1 MGRESSLCGLSLA
14 SQGVAQVVL
23 KRAELVTEKAACNS
37 GFSDFSVYPHPSP
50 GGLGKMGTVWGGV
63 CISNEMPGVTGPV

>member
-1 MGRESSLCGLSLA
+1 MGWESSLCGLSLA

-23 KRAELVTEKAACNS
+23 KCAKLVTEKAACNS
-37 GFSDFSVYPHPSP
+37 GFPDFSVYPHPLP
-50 GGLGKMGTVWGGV
+50 GGLGKMGTVRGGD